1 MASLLVGRDQ
11 IRIFTQHKH
20 ELHPPSLLL
29 PVLIT
34 TTPPA
39 LITTTPPAL
48 ITTTPPALITTT
60 PLALI
65 TTTPLALI
73 TTTPLVSRD
82 RQKPLWR
89 GPFNESSATHTRV
102 NLHFFGKVRSE
113 S

>member
-20 ELHPPSLLL
+20 ELRPPSLLL
-29 PVLIT
+29 PVLIN
-34 TTPPA
+34 
-39 LITTTPPAL
+39 
-48 ITTTPPALITTT
+48 TTPPALITTT

>member
-48 ITTTPPALITTT
+48 ITTTP
-60 PLALI
+60 
-65 TTTPLALI
+65 LALI